1 MCAFYSY
8 FRVVEGISALDRWL
22 NKSFRAE
29 KKESERERKE
39 ERGKEEKKIKL
50 KLLTRPPNI
59 KQIEVESLQLICP
72 RMFPHPLPP
81 PLSFE

>member
-39 ERGKEEKKIKL
+39 GEKERRKKKIKL
-50 KLLTRPPNI
+50 KLLTRP
-59 KQIEVESLQLICP
+59 QT
-72 RMFPHPLPP
+72 
-81 PLSFE
+81 